1 VNKALFSGKLSVIWT
16 LSSFLDT
23 LYVERASPTS
33 IFCWVTQMT
42 SSSWYMLIGVCTYDG
57 YFLTGVA

>member
-1 VNKALFSGKLSVIWT
+1 MNKVLFTGNVSVIWT

-23 LYVERASPTS
+23 LYVERASRTS

-42 SSSWYMLIGVCTYDG
+42 STNWYMPIGVCTYDG
-57 YFLTGVA
+57 YFLACVA